1 MAWQDAIQQQSQPT
15 RQTEPRNGR
24 GAPATGSW
32 RDTVMKKQTPVQN
45 IAPESVKISPK
56 ATNEE
61 RALETMEASYAEAR
75 TRDSNRDPSIPEW
88 TWGGV
93 EMSLGNKV
101 MIEGMLLAAS
111 DQRQAEDIIRKHA
124 PDLRTLYDSSGNL
137 LITDGTRTGYY
148 NPPGEVSLRDASQF
162 AADTI
167 AYSPAGISAGMATK
181 VLGRVIAGAVLSG
194 ATSAGKDVI
203 AGEFGSEQGVSG
215 ERASEAAIF
224 AGAFE
229 AAAPLVTGA
238 IRKLRGVRGM
248 VRNGRLTNAGLAKAK
263 RDGIIP
269 EDMTSEM
276 AEAFAVDAKGN
287 VDPAAAS
294 KWAEKYGLEIEIPL
308 TRGEA
313 TGAKKFLNEEEAMRA
328 GARGEKAQ
336 SIMQSFDEAR
346 ELAIDKATQAQQ
358 AKLGGPGGA
367 HPREAGGVVAQ
378 GLEQESAALSRD
390 IDEAY
395 KMARGQKAEL
405 KVISMRGIVN
415 RVKNTFEQEGKII
428 DKDLTPATKKAI
440 GYLEDLNSKIQ
451 HYELGSGVAG
461 VKNLKG
467 GKLPFHE
474 LDIAR
479 RKIGQVINTAANK
492 TDRANAI
499 AVKRMMDDW
508 VDEAFDNALFEG
520 SSEALEQLKAARNL
534 RREYALKFEPQN
546 PQDAAR
552 KNIQKIIEHDAT
564 PDQTIDYIFGRAS
577 LGSKRESVQ
586 TIRQLKEVFTPE
598 SPEFGALREAA
609 FLRVMK
615 GMKTASG
622 EFKKGRY
629 VQQMKDALEG
639 DGKLVMQELFT
650 PNEMAAFR
658 AFNANIEKMIIP
670 PGVGNRSGSGYEI
683 ARGGIAMVDKLA
695 LLMGLNGDVVSAVLV
710 KALPLTKNARQA
722 AKARKAVGQQVTKGL
737 PPRSTTGAALAT
749 TLQAGRGQTETE

>member
-1 MAWQDAIQQQSQPT
+1 
-15 RQTEPRNGR
+15 
-24 GAPATGSW
+24 
-32 RDTVMKKQTPVQN
+32 
-45 IAPESVKISPK
+45 
-56 ATNEE
+56 
-61 RALETMEASYAEAR
+61 
-75 TRDSNRDPSIPEW
+75 
-88 TWGGV
+88 
-93 EMSLGNKV
+93 
-101 MIEGMLLAAS
+101 
-111 DQRQAEDIIRKHA
+111 
-124 PDLRTLYDSSGNL
+124 
-137 LITDGTRTGYY
+137 
-148 NPPGEVSLRDASQF
+148 
-162 AADTI
+162 
-167 AYSPAGISAGMATK
+167 
-181 VLGRVIAGAVLSG
+181 
-194 ATSAGKDVI
+194 
-203 AGEFGSEQGVSG
+203 
-215 ERASEAAIF
+215 
-224 AGAFE
+224 
-229 AAAPLVTGA
+229 
-238 IRKLRGVRGM
+238 
-248 VRNGRLTNAGLAKAK
+248 
-263 RDGIIP
+263 
-269 EDMTSEM
+269 
-276 AEAFAVDAKGN
+276 
-287 VDPAAAS
+287 
-294 KWAEKYGLEIEIPL
+294 
-308 TRGEA
+308 
-313 TGAKKFLNEEEAMRA
+313 MRA

-336 SIMQSFDEAR
+336 SVMQSFDEAR
-346 ELAIDKATQAQQ
+346 ELAIDKATQSQQ
-358 AKLGGPGGA
+358 AKLGGPGGT

-428 DKDLTPATKKAI
+428 DADLTPATKKAI

-451 HYELGSGVAG
+451 HYELDSGIAN

-508 VDEAFDNALFEG
+508 VDEAFDNALFDG
-520 SSEALEQLKAARNL
+520 SVEALEQLKTARNL

-552 KNIQKIIEHDAT
+552 KSIQKIIEYDAT

-586 TIRQLKEVFTPE
+586 TIRQLKEIFTPD
-598 SPEFGALREAA
+598 SAEFGALREAA

-629 VQQMKDALEG
+629 TQQMKDALEG

-650 PNEMAAFR
+650 PNEMAAFK
-658 AFNANIEKMIIP
+658 AFSANIEKMIIP

-683 ARGGIAMVDKLA
+683 ARGGIAMIDKLA

-722 AKARKAVGQQVTKGL
+722 AKARKAVGQQVTQGL
-737 PPRSTTGAALAT
+737 PPRSTTGAALSAL
-749 TLQAGRGQTETE
+749 LQAGRGQTETE